1 VEVPYADLRWQN
13 FRHKAPEEMHRV
25 VRDFVFPFV
34 KSLGSGRDSA
44 FSRYMVDAQ
53 FEIHKPKVLAVAV
66 AEIEAMHLSGKDVM
80 GDVYE
85 DLLDRIKS
93 SGENGQFRSPGNIIA
108 MMVEMMEL

>member
-1 VEVPYADLRWQN
+1 MLGEDPRVEVPYAALRWQN

-66 AEIEAMHLSGKDVM
+66 AEIEAMERDFASG
-80 GDVYE
+80 
-85 DLLDRIKS
+85 LR
-93 SGENGQFRSPGNIIA
+93 
-108 MMVEMMEL
+108 ELKGML